1 MFNNIKYRI
10 IEMWKKGMVYL
21 FEKNYIS
28 KEIIKFIYK
37 KHKFFL
43 WIFFFILL
51 IGAYI
56 KKEYMNVVIM
66 YIFTIYIYNKLD
78 NKLNETKNVFYLNL
92 LLLYYIIGI
101 FIFFFSYICMNYI
114 MEWVIYIILY

>member
-1 MFNNIKYRI
+1 
-10 IEMWKKGMVYL
+10 MWKKGMVYL